1 MLLIKL
7 HRCILSPSIQEHTGT
22 AKNVVAETFFN
33 RSYIDFSANQT
44 GHDTGLLTLCLC
56 YGNAINWNL
65 SLYNCTPN
73 KPVINIEAFYD
84 NVDGFFLLQRG
95 IIIL

>member
-7 HRCILSPSIQEHTGT
+7 HRCILSPSIQEHPGT

-33 RSYIDFSANQT
+33 RSYTDFSANQT
-44 GHDTGLLTLCLC
+44 GHGTGVLMLR
-56 YGNAINWNL
+56 YGNTISWNL
-65 SLYNCTPN
+65 SFYNRTQN

-84 NVDGFFLLQRG
+84 NVDSFFLLQRG

>member
-7 HRCILSPSIQEHTGT
+7 HRCILSPSIKEHPGT

-44 GHDTGLLTLCLC
+44 GHNTGVLTLC

-65 SLYNCTPN
+65 SLYNRTPN
-73 KPVINIEAFYD
+73 KPVINIEVFYD
-84 NVDGFFLLQRG
+84 NDNGFFLLQRG
-95 IIIL
+95 TVIL

>member
-7 HRCILSPSIQEHTGT
+7 HRCILPPSVREHPGT

-44 GHDTGLLTLCLC
+44 GHGTGVLMLR
-56 YGNAINWNL
+56 YGNAISWNL
-65 SLYNCTPN
+65 SFYNRTQN

-84 NVDGFFLLQRG
+84 NVDSFFLLQRG